1 MDISVTSKGKNETY
15 KLAYLNLKREFEE
28 ATKKSN
34 DTILALAVEKTEL
47 AQMNKKYHDIV
58 ETLADEINKLTQNIK
73 ALEAAGEENIQLH
86 EKLHM
91 LESELCTVTLQYN
104 NIMIQNQQLKQS
116 LKSLQDR
123 VINYI
128 TEGNS

>member
-34 DTILALAVEKTEL
+34 DTILALAIEKTEL

-73 ALEAAGEENIQLH
+73 ALEAAGE
-86 EKLHM
+86 
-91 LESELCTVTLQYN
+91 
-104 NIMIQNQQLKQS
+104 
-116 LKSLQDR
+116 
-123 VINYI
+123 
-128 TEGNS
+128 